1 MMHGATVAAAAFI
14 AFALFATDCA
24 ASGPP
29 AGTDPAPIRHRAAHS
44 PSVSITRR

>member
-14 AFALFATDCA
+14 AFALLQPIARRA
-24 ASGPP
+24 VRP
-29 AGTDPAPIRHRAAHS
+29 PAPIRHRAAHS

>member
-24 ASGPP
+24 ASGRP
-29 AGTDPAPIRHRAAHS
+29 PAPIRHRAAHS